1 MGDSENNLGGIN
13 TRETPSAADAAVAL
27 VETLIDG
34 CVDRETLRKKF
45 MERFGGDRHAA
56 RTYFSLA
63 LRRLVNAGKV
73 VMAKSGES
81 EVICRGGELIEVI
94 KKWGDLI
101 EALTWRGREIDPD
114 VKTNG
119 RVIVY
124 LVRRGLLKALAA
136 FLCRGAKVWA
146 YIDDPVDLSL
156 VLNALRYVTLRN
168 GGRIPADCR
177 CPNGEITLFVPRRV
191 LLTYM
196 VAAVEREKREEFF
209 PTYITP
215 TMAKEIIDKIHVL
228 GKEKY
233 VLKLPGG
240 QTVSLERVKTDCGFE
255 LRPAA
260 FQDEVLHLIIRFVR
274 VVD

>member
-1 MGDSENNLGGIN
+1 MGGSENSLGIIN

-27 VETLIDG
+27 LETLIDG
-34 CVDRETLRKKF
+34 CIDRETLRKRF
-45 MERFGGDRHAA
+45 MEKFGGDRNTA
-56 RTYFSLA
+56 RPYFNLA

-73 VMAKSGES
+73 VVVKSSGS
-81 EVICRGGELIEVI
+81 EVICRSGELTEVV

-101 EALTWRGREIDPD
+101 DVLTWSGKEIDPD

-124 LVRRGLLKALAA
+124 LVRRGMLKALAA

-156 VLNALRYVTLRN
+156 VLAALQPV
-168 GGRIPADCR
+168 IPQGYLPCNKISSDCM
-177 CPNGEITLFVPRRV
+177 CPNAETTVFVPRRV
-191 LLTYM
+191 FLTYM
-196 VAAVEREKREEFF
+196 ATTIAVEDD
-209 PTYITP
+209 
-215 TMAKEIIDKIHVL
+215 M
-228 GKEKY
+228 Y

-240 QTVSLERVKTDCGFE
+240 QTVSLRRVETDCGIYDEKSSFP
-255 LRPAA
+255 LQIKLYPAFFDDA
-260 FQDEVLHLIIRFVR
+260 VLPLIIRFVR